1 MRLYLPN
8 GLAKRAADAVDIS
21 DLTASVRTGEAYW
34 DPDELDVLVI
44 PMDRAP
50 GPVQQEQIRRRLVT
64 ADAADEARLND
75 LLTARAEATTLFERL
90 WLDTELAKYGETEA
104 T

>member
-8 GLAKRAADAVDIS
+8 GLAKRTADAVDIS
-21 DLTASVRTGEAYW
+21 DLTASVRTAESYW
-34 DPDELDVLVI
+34 EPGDVLVI

-50 GPVQQEQIRRRLVT
+50 GPVQQEKIRRRLVT
-64 ADAADEARLND
+64 EDAADETRLND
-75 LLTARAEATTLFERL
+75 LLTARAQATTLFERL
-90 WLDTELAKYGETEA
+90 WLDTELAKYGEMGT